1 MGDLLLAPFLLVWVG
16 RSHPRPQGRRLEAG
30 GLALGLG
37 LSSMFVFTGDRWV
50 YAFVLFP
57 FLLWAA
63 LRFSE
68 RGATLATLT
77 VAASALGRLLTGS
90 PVGGI
95 HDMTGAVEAYQAL
108 IGVVGVSLLILA
120 ATTSERAR
128 AQATAD
134 DRARLASATRLALQR
149 ERDGLARLKEL
160 DELKTTFLHAVSH
173 DLRTPLTSI
182 LGLAATLERQDLDF
196 PREEAR
202 ELAHR
207 IVRNARRLHRLVSDL
222 LDFERLEN
230 GRLGAEH
237 TRTDVS
243 ALVRSVAQDVELHD
257 HRLHMDV
264 AAVTA
269 SLDSVKVERIVD
281 NLLENAV
288 KHTPA
293 GTEIWLRLG
302 TDANGVLLSVEDSA
316 DGVPVAEREAIFS
329 PFARTSDP
337 NTPGTGIGLAL
348 VRTFAE
354 LHGGRAWVEG
364 RPGGGAAFRVSLP
377 LGP

>member
-1 MGDLLLAPFLLVWVG
+1 
-16 RSHPRPQGRRLEAG
+16 
-30 GLALGLG
+30 
-37 LSSMFVFTGDRWV
+37 
-50 YAFVLFP
+50 
-57 FLLWAA
+57 
-63 LRFSE
+63 
-68 RGATLATLT
+68 
-77 VAASALGRLLTGS
+77 
-90 PVGGI
+90 
-95 HDMTGAVEAYQAL
+95 
-108 IGVVGVSLLILA
+108 
-120 ATTSERAR
+120 
-128 AQATAD
+128 ATAD
-134 DRARLASATRLALQR
+134 DRARLAAATRLALQR

-160 DELKTTFLHAVSH
+160 DALKTTFLHAVSH

-222 LDFERLEN
+222 LDFERLEK
-230 GRLGAEH
+230 GMLGAEQ
-237 TRTDVS
+237 TSTDVG
-243 ALVRSVAQDVELHD
+243 ALVRSVAKDVELRD
-257 HRLHMDV
+257 HRLHMEITP
-264 AAVTA
+264 VTA
-269 SLDSVKVERIVD
+269 SLDPVKVERIVD
-281 NLLENAV
+281 NLLENAI

-302 TDANGVLLSVEDSA
+302 TDADGVLLSVEDSGG
-316 DGVPVAEREAIFS
+316 GVPVAEREAIFAAFS
-329 PFARTSDP
+329 RTSDP

-377 LGP
+377 FAL